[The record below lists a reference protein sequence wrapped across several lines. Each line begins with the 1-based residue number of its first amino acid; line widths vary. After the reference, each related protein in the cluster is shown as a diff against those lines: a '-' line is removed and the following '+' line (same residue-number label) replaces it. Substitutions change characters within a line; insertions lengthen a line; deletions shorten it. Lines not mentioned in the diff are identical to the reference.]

1 MPLSRPP
8 LERMMKIHSALQA
21 GRFPKAS
28 DLAGELEV
36 NPKTVLRDIEFMRDR
51 LNLPL
56 EYDRANRGFAY
67 TSEVSAFPTM
77 QITEGELLALL
88 VAEKALQQYRG
99 TNFEKPLS
107 AAFKK
112 LAASLPENISINF
125 SEWEQT
131 ISFRTSAEPILDLGV
146 FDKLA
151 RATAGHQTLRL
162 TYRKPGRKATELR
175 VVDPYQLANIN
186 GEWFLF
192 AWCHLRKDIRTFA
205 PARIVGV
212 EAGGETFKKPEK
224 FSLERRLRDSF
235 GVIAGQGDF
244 DVVLRFEELVSD
256 YIREKR
262 WHASQKLSELP
273 DGGVELRLKL
283 SSLDE
288 IRRWV
293 LGWGG
298 SCRVVGPAELATSV
312 RRAAEQMAAL
322 YPPGKAQG

>member
-1 MPLSRPP
+1 MPYSRPP
-8 LERMMKIHSALQA
+8 LERMMKIHAALQA

-36 NPKTVLRDIEFMRDR
+36 NPKTILRDIEFMRDR
-51 LNLPL
+51 MNLPV
-56 EYDRANRGFAY
+56 EYNRATKGFAY
-67 TSEVSAFPTM
+67 TAEVSAFPTM
-77 QITEGELLALL
+77 QITEGELLAML

-99 TNFEKPLS
+99 TNFEKPLA

-125 SEWEQT
+125 SDWEQT
-131 ISFRTSAEPILDLGV
+131 ISFRTSAEPILDLAV
-146 FDKLA
+146 FDQLA
-151 RATAGHQTLRL
+151 RATAGHQRLRL

-212 EAGGETFKKPEK
+212 EASGDTFKRPEK

-235 GVIAGQGDF
+235 GVIAGKGNF
-244 DVVLRFEELVSD
+244 DVVLRFDELVSD

-262 WHASQKLSELP
+262 WHPSQKLAELP

-298 SCRVVGPAELATSV
+298 SCRVVGPDELASSV
-312 RRAAEQMAAL
+312 RRAAEQMLGL
-322 YPPGKAQG
+322 YPSG